1 MLHSSRADGEGRR
14 GAAGQRGTALRGL
27 VFDLDGT
34 LVDTAPDLM
43 AATNAVLVAEGRRP
57 VGIGEIRA
65 MVGQGARRLIERG
78 FAATGTPLEAERLD
92 LLYARFIEHY
102 MEHIAD
108 ESQLFPG
115 VAELV
120 LHCRAHGL
128 QLAVC
133 TNKLEAM
140 SVRLMEAMGLAEAFP
155 VVIGPDTLGI
165 AKPDAAPY
173 REACRRLGIDAAA
186 SLMIGD
192 SETDVLTARA
202 AGVAVIA
209 VSFGYTDAPVSSFGP
224 DHVVDHFDEVWALI
238 ADRLAA
244 AS

>member
-1 MLHSSRADGEGRR
+1 MRLA
-14 GAAGQRGTALRGL
+14 GL

-34 LVDTAPDLM
+34 LVDTAPDLA
-43 AATNAVLVAEGRRP
+43 AATNFVLVAEGRRA
-57 VGIGEIRA
+57 VTLEEIRA

-78 FAATGTPLEAERLD
+78 FAATGEPVASARLEPL
-92 LLYARFIEHY
+92 YQRFIAHY
-102 MEHIAD
+102 TAHIAD
-108 ESQLFPG
+108 ESRLFPG
-115 VAELV
+115 AAELV
-120 LHCRAHGL
+120 NRCRAHGL
-128 QLAVC
+128 ALAVC

-140 SVRLMEAMGLAEAFP
+140 SVKLMQEMGLAQDFP
-155 VVIGPDTLGI
+155 VIVGPDTIGI

-173 REACRRLGIDAAA
+173 REACRRLAIDPAA

-192 SETDVLTARA
+192 SETDILTARA

-238 ADRLAA
+238 EGRLTAP
-244 AS
+244 S